1 MKKKETNTT
10 KKTTTK
16 KPSNRSTFP
25 KSKENEGK
33 LIDLELKKI
42 SLLEKQKQ
50 IADADKNKI
59 IENDFEHRR
68 IKVNEDTII
77 NSRLYYLTSIMTSL
91 TIDTEKTI
99 LGSEPVYKSLFDEK
113 EIHLIKAKFF
123 ETLKTL

>member
-42 SLLEKQKQ
+42 SLLEKQ

-77 NSRLYYLTSIMTSL
+77 NSRLYYLTSIMTGL